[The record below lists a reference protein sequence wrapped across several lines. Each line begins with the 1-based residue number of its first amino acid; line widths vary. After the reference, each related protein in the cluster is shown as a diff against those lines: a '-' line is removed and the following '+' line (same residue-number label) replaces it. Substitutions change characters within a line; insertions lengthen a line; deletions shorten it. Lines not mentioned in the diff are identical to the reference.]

1 MSAPTVSVLMTM
13 FDAAPHLRASVESI
27 LAQTFG
33 DFEFVIVDDGSRDD
47 SMAIVESYRDARIRL
62 VRNDRNKGQT
72 PCLNQGLALAR
83 GAWVARQDADDISL
97 PRRLERQMAR
107 LRRDEKLA
115 LLGCQAWLV
124 DDGGKFTGLLD
135 VALGPESIEWA
146 GLWENPFIH
155 TAAIFRREVVA
166 RLGGYDESFRICQ
179 DYDLWMRVAAEH
191 PVANLFERLV
201 VYRHAAQSLQHSGRE
216 TVREESRRV
225 LRRVVAQAFG
235 EALGDGELDVL
246 MRFREGVTAA
256 GLAEFREVYA
266 SLLDRYAAAHPVVA
280 DTREFRRTCALHRA
294 KIGRGVAAERPLAGL
309 AELGRAFMLDP
320 ALLIHLAVERLTG
333 ARVLARQSSL
343 GFSPN
348 AARETLD

>member
-27 LAQTFG
+27 LGQTFG

-47 SMAIVESYRDARIRL
+47 SVALIESYRDARIRL
-62 VRNDRNKGQT
+62 VRNERNKGQT

-83 GAWVARQDADDISL
+83 GAWIARQDADDISL
-97 PRRLERQMAR
+97 PRRLERQIER

-115 LLGCQAWLV
+115 LLGCQAWLI
-124 DDGGKFTGLLD
+124 DDGGNFTGLLD

-155 TAAIFRREVVA
+155 TAAIFRREVVV
-166 RLGGYDESFRICQ
+166 RLGGYDENFRICQ

-191 PVANLFERLV
+191 PAANLSERLV

-225 LRRVVAQAFG
+225 LLRLLAHAFPQAISD
-235 EALGDGELDVL
+235 EVTEVM
-246 MRFREGVTAA
+246 MRFREGVSAD

-266 SLLDRYAAAHPVVA
+266 HLLAAYPAVA
-280 DTREFRRTCALHRA
+280 DTREFRRTLALHRA
-294 KIGRGVAAERPLAGL
+294 KAGRSVLAERPLAGL
-309 AELGRAFMLDP
+309 TELGCAFALDP
-320 ALLIHLAVERLTG
+320 RLLIRLLADRIRGRFALP
-333 ARVLARQSSL
+333 S
-343 GFSPN
+343 
-348 AARETLD
+348 

>member
-1 MSAPTVSVLMTM
+1 MTM

-47 SMAIVESYRDARIRL
+47 SAAIVESYRDARIQL
-62 VRNDRNKGQT
+62 VRNERNKGQT

-179 DYDLWMRVAAEH
+179 DYDLWMRVSKEH
-191 PVANLFERLV
+191 PTANLSERLV
-201 VYRHAAQSLQHSGRE
+201 VYRHAAQSLQHSGRG

-225 LRRVVAQAFG
+225 LGRLLARAFQHAIS
-235 EALGDGELDVL
+235 EPEIDVL
-246 MRFREGVTAA
+246 MRFREGVSAA

-266 SLLDRYAAAHPVVA
+266 SLLDRYRAAHPTIA
-280 DTREFRRTCALHRA
+280 GAREFRRTLALHRA
-294 KIGRGVAAERPLAGL
+294 KLGRSVLAERPLAGL
-309 AELGRAFMLDP
+309 AELGRAFALDP
-320 ALLIHLAVERLTG
+320 RLLIRLLAD
-333 ARVLARQSSL
+333 RVAGRFALPS
-343 GFSPN
+343 
-348 AARETLD
+348 

>member
-1 MSAPTVSVLMTM
+1 MTI

-27 LAQTFG
+27 LGQTFG
-33 DFEFVIVDDGSRDD
+33 DFEFIIVDDGSRDD
-47 SMAIVESYRDARIRL
+47 SVAIIESYRDARIRL

-97 PRRLERQMAR
+97 PRRLERQMEW

-166 RLGGYDESFRICQ
+166 QLGGYDESFRICQ
-179 DYDLWMRVAAEH
+179 DYDLWMRVAKEH
-191 PVANLFERLV
+191 PTANLSERLV

-225 LRRVVAQAFG
+225 LRRLLAHAF
-235 EALGDGELDVL
+235 EHTVSDGDIDVL
-246 MRFREGVTAA
+246 MRFREGVAA
-256 GLAEFREVYA
+256 PGLAEFSAVYA
-266 SLLDRYAAAHPVVA
+266 RLLTAYRAGHLAIS
-280 DTREFRRTCALHRA
+280 DTREFRRTLALHRA
-294 KIGRGVAAERPLAGL
+294 KLGRSVAAVRPIAGL
-309 AELGRAFMLDP
+309 AELGRAFVLDP
-320 ALLIHLAVERLTG
+320 QLLIRLLADRIRGRFAVP
-333 ARVLARQSSL
+333 S
-343 GFSPN
+343 
-348 AARETLD
+348 

>member
-1 MSAPTVSVLMTM
+1 MSAASSAAPTVSVLMTM
-13 FDAAPHLRASVESI
+13 FDAATHLRAAVESI
-27 LAQTFG
+27 LGQTFG

-47 SMAIVESYRDARIRL
+47 SAAIVESYGDARIRL
-62 VRNDRNKGQT
+62 VRNEQNKGQT

-97 PRRLERQMAR
+97 PRRLERQMGR

-146 GLWENPFIH
+146 ELWENPFIH
-155 TAAIFRREVVA
+155 TAAIFRREAVT

-179 DYDLWMRVAAEH
+179 DYDLWMRLAAEH
-191 PVANLFERLV
+191 PAANLSERLV

-225 LRRVVAQAFG
+225 LRRMLARAFRHTVS
-235 EALGDGELDVL
+235 ETEIDVL
-246 MRFREGVTAA
+246 MRFREGVAAA
-256 GLAEFREVYA
+256 GLAEFSAVYA
-266 SLLDRYAAAHPVVA
+266 RLLDAYRAAHPA
-280 DTREFRRTCALHRA
+280 ISDTREFRRTLALHRA
-294 KIGRGVAAERPLAGL
+294 KLGRGVLAERPRAGL
-309 AELGRAFMLDP
+309 AELGRAFALDP
-320 ALLIHLAVERLTG
+320 QLLIRLLAD
-333 ARVLARQSSL
+333 RVAGRFALPS
-343 GFSPN
+343 
-348 AARETLD
+348 

>member
-1 MSAPTVSVLMTM
+1 MTM
-13 FDAAPHLRASVESI
+13 FDAATHLRASVESI
-27 LAQTFG
+27 LGQTFG

-47 SMAIVESYRDARIRL
+47 SAAIVESYGDARIRL
-62 VRNDRNKGQT
+62 VCNDRNKGQT

-83 GAWVARQDADDISL
+83 GEWVARQDADDISL
-97 PRRLERQMAR
+97 PRRLERQMER
-107 LRRDEKLA
+107 LRRDKKLA

-155 TAAIFRREVVA
+155 TAAIFRRDAVA

-179 DYDLWMRVAAEH
+179 DYDLWTRLVAEH
-191 PVANLFERLV
+191 PAANLSDRLV

-216 TVREESRRV
+216 TVHEESRRV
-225 LRRVVAQAFG
+225 LRRLLARAF
-235 EALGDGELDVL
+235 EHAVSDGDIEVL
-246 MRFREGVTAA
+246 MRFREGVSAA
-256 GLAEFREVYA
+256 GLAEFRAAYA
-266 SLLDRYAAAHPVVA
+266 RLLDAYRAAHPA
-280 DTREFRRTCALHRA
+280 LAGTREFRRTLALHRA
-294 KIGRGVAAERPLAGL
+294 KLGRSVVAAHPMAGL
-309 AELGRAFMLDP
+309 AELGRAFALDP
-320 ALLIHLAVERLTG
+320 QLLIHLAIERLTG
-333 ARVLARQSSL
+333 PRALQSSL

>member
-1 MSAPTVSVLMTM
+1 MTM
-13 FDAAPHLRASVESI
+13 FDAAPHLHAAVESI

-47 SMAIVESYRDARIRL
+47 SAAIVESYRDARIRL
-62 VRNDRNKGQT
+62 VCNERNKGQT

-97 PRRLERQMAR
+97 PRRLERQMER
-107 LRRDEKLA
+107 MRRDEKLA

-124 DDGGKFTGLLD
+124 DDGGKFSGLLD

-155 TAAIFRREVVA
+155 TAAIFRREVVT

-191 PVANLFERLV
+191 PAANLSERLV

-225 LRRVVAQAFG
+225 LRRILAHAF
-235 EALGDGELDVL
+235 EHTVSDTDIEVL
-246 MRFREGVTAA
+246 MRLREGVSAS
-256 GLAEFREVYA
+256 GLMEFREVY
-266 SLLDRYAAAHPVVA
+266 SRLLDAYRTAHPA
-280 DTREFRRTCALHRA
+280 GAGTREFRRTLALHRA
-294 KIGRGVAAERPLAGL
+294 KLGRDVLTQHPMAGL
-309 AELGRAFMLDP
+309 AELGHAFMLDP
-320 ALLIHLAVERLTG
+320 RLLIRLLAD
-333 ARVLARQSSL
+333 RVAGRFALPS
-343 GFSPN
+343 
-348 AARETLD
+348 

>member
-1 MSAPTVSVLMTM
+1 MSAPTVTVLMTM

-47 SMAIVESYRDARIRL
+47 SAAIVESYRDARIRL

-97 PRRLERQMAR
+97 PRRLERQMER

-124 DDGGKFTGLLD
+124 NDGGKFCGLLD
-135 VALGPESIEWA
+135 VALGPESIDWA

-155 TAAIFRREVVA
+155 TAAIFRREAVA
-166 RLGGYDESFRICQ
+166 LLGGYDESFRICQ

-191 PVANLFERLV
+191 PAANLSERLV

-225 LRRVVAQAFG
+225 LARAFQQTISD
-235 EALGDGELDVL
+235 GDIDVL
-246 MRFREGVTAA
+246 MQFREGVAA
-256 GLAEFREVYA
+256 TGLADFREVYA
-266 SLLDRYAAAHPVVA
+266 RLLDRYRAAHPA
-280 DTREFRRTCALHRA
+280 ITGTREFRRTLALHRA
-294 KIGRGVAAERPLAGL
+294 KLGRGVLSERPMAGL
-309 AELGRAFMLDP
+309 AELGRAFALDP
-320 ALLIHLAVERLTG
+320 QLLIRLLAD
-333 ARVLARQSSL
+333 RVAGRFALPS
-343 GFSPN
+343 
-348 AARETLD
+348 

>member
-27 LAQTFG
+27 LSQTFG
-33 DFEFVIVDDGSRDD
+33 DFEFVIVDDGSRDE
-47 SMAIVESYRDARIRL
+47 SAAIVEGYRDARIRL

-83 GAWVARQDADDISL
+83 GTWVARQDADDISL
-97 PRRLERQMAR
+97 PQRLERQMER
-107 LRRDEKLA
+107 LRWDEKLA

-155 TAAIFRREVVA
+155 TAAIFRRDAVV

-191 PVANLFERLV
+191 PAANLSERLV

-225 LRRVVAQAFG
+225 LRRVLARAFPQTISD
-235 EALGDGELDVL
+235 EVTNVL
-246 MRFREGVTAA
+246 MRFREGVAA
-256 GLAEFREVYA
+256 EGLAEFREVYTH
-266 SLLDRYAAAHPVVA
+266 LLAAYPAVA
-280 DTREFRRTCALHRA
+280 DTRDFRRTVALHRA
-294 KIGRGVAAERPLAGL
+294 KLGRGVLAERPLAGL
-309 AELGRAFMLDP
+309 SELGCAFALDP
-320 ALLIHLAVERLTG
+320 RLLIRLLADRIRGRFALP
-333 ARVLARQSSL
+333 S
-343 GFSPN
+343 
-348 AARETLD
+348 

>member
-1 MSAPTVSVLMTM
+1 MSAASSAAPTVSVLMTM
-13 FDAAPHLRASVESI
+13 FDAATHLRAAVESI
-27 LAQTFG
+27 LGQTFG

-47 SMAIVESYRDARIRL
+47 SVAIVGSYRDERIRL
-62 VRNDRNKGQT
+62 VRNERNKGQT

-97 PRRLERQMAR
+97 PRRLERQMER
-107 LRRDEKLA
+107 LRHDEKLA

-155 TAAIFRREVVA
+155 TAAVFRREVVA

-191 PVANLFERLV
+191 PAANLSERLV
-201 VYRHAAQSLQHSGRE
+201 IYRHAAQSLQHSGRE

-225 LRRVVAQAFG
+225 LRRLLARAF
-235 EALGDGELDVL
+235 EHTVSDGDIDVL
-246 MRFREGVTAA
+246 MRYREGVAAA
-256 GLAEFREVYA
+256 GLAEFREVYGR
-266 SLLDRYAAAHPVVA
+266 LLDGYRSAHPA
-280 DTREFRRTCALHRA
+280 LAGTREFRRTLALHRA
-294 KIGRGVAAERPLAGL
+294 KLGRGLAAERPMAGL
-309 AELGRAFMLDP
+309 AELGRAFALDP
-320 ALLIHLAVERLTG
+320 QLLIRLLAD
-333 ARVLARQSSL
+333 RVGGRFALPS
-343 GFSPN
+343 
-348 AARETLD
+348 